1 MYFCHHV
8 LLGKR
13 LRHGALQDLLQSLV
27 CLSEPS
33 TAQALTITMHA
44 CPMENSFLGPHKLVF
59 Y

>member
-13 LRHGALQDLLQSLV
+13 LLHGALQDLLQSLV

-33 TAQALTITMHA
+33 TAQALMITMHA
-44 CPMENSFLGPHKLVF
+44 LPNGEFFSRSP
-59 Y
+59 